1 MKAKYCII
9 PDTVK
14 FFEFLAGLSLTESDL
29 LHTRLIRPLKI
40 LMDVEGAEWEIE
52 YKAAAPVEERLTLAV
67 AEKLAAAFLC
77 TAALN
82 LPAAMRRQMPKR
94 RLTER

>member
-9 PDTVK
+9 PDTAK

-40 LMDVEGAEWEIE
+40 LMDVEGTGNGKLSI
-52 YKAAAPVEERLTLAV
+52 RLLLRL
-67 AEKLAAAFLC
+67 KKGLLWQWQKNLPLLFLC
-77 TAALN
+77 TAVLN
-82 LPAAMRRQMPKR
+82 LPAAMRR
-94 RLTER
+94 

>member
-9 PDTVK
+9 PDTAK

-40 LMDVEGAEWEIE
+40 LVDVEGAEWEIE
-52 YKAAAPVEERLTLAV
+52 YKAAAPVLKKGLLWQWQ
-67 AEKLAAAFLC
+67 KNLPLLFLC

-82 LPAAMRRQMPKR
+82 LPAAMRR
-94 RLTER
+94 

>member
-9 PDTVK
+9 PDTAK

-40 LMDVEGAEWEIE
+40 LVDVEGAEWEIE
-52 YKAAAPVEERLTLAV
+52 YKAAA
-67 AEKLAAAFLC
+67 
-77 TAALN
+77 
-82 LPAAMRRQMPKR
+82 
-94 RLTER
+94 